1 MEAMETADVRVQ
13 NWRSGLFGGAFVS
26 VSRVVRGVT
35 AVNFS
40 ASLAAPCCLL
50 SLTGTFFSESSRHR
64 ARHAMAK
71 IVAQEALILSSSKHG
86 LIYLTAND
94 WALVADKAN
103 RVQLKEGT
111 ILIQKGKRTNGVFLL
126 LKGSA
131 RVVIPAQASRM
142 LGPGEI
148 CGEMS
153 FLEDSA
159 ASASVIAEKDIEAYH
174 LDRATLQSLFE
185 LFPHLGSRFYR
196 SLATNLSHR
205 LRELIG
211 ASSELPPSMPKASS

>member
-1 MEAMETADVRVQ
+1 
-13 NWRSGLFGGAFVS
+13 
-26 VSRVVRGVT
+26 
-35 AVNFS
+35 
-40 ASLAAPCCLL
+40 
-50 SLTGTFFSESSRHR
+50 
-64 ARHAMAK
+64 MAK
-71 IVAQEALILSSSKHG
+71 IIGQEVSVLSSSKHG

-94 WALVADKAN
+94 WALVIDKAS
-103 RVQLKEGT
+103 RVQFKEGA
-111 ILIQKGKRTNGVFLL
+111 ILIQKGKRTDGVYLL

-131 RVVIPAQASRM
+131 RVIIPSQASRT
-142 LGPGEI
+142 LGLGEI

-159 ASASVIAEKDIEAYH
+159 ASASVIAEGDVETYH

-185 LFPHLGSRFYR
+185 LYPHLGSRFYH

-211 ASSELPPSMPKASS
+211 PSSESPR